1 MLAAALFGTIA
12 PGASTTKMEDMIAFG
27 RKILASQ
34 AFSRLLGTEITHLEA
49 GTVELRLALKPEL
62 QQQHGFAHGG
72 VLAYLADNALTFA
85 GGTSMGADVVT
96 SEMKINY
103 VRPALGH
110 TLIAR
115 AHTVSAGKTQAV
127 ARCDLFVVSESGE
140 TLCAAAQGTIVA
152 LRPKPEED

>member
-1 MLAAALFGTIA
+1 MADLI
-12 PGASTTKMEDMIAFG
+12 EFG
-27 RKILASQ
+27 RQILASQ
-34 AFSRLLGTEITHLEA
+34 AFSRLLGTEMTQLEA
-49 GTVELRLALKPEL
+49 GRVELRLELKPEL

-85 GGTSMGADVVT
+85 GGTSMGMDVVT

-103 VRPALGH
+103 IRPALGH

-115 AHTVSAGKTQAV
+115 AYTVSAGKTQAV
-127 ARCDLFVVSESGE
+127 SRCDLFVTSASGE

-152 LRPKPEED
+152 LRPKTASD